1 MKIPSSFISEEIF
14 ILKQFNNMQ
23 ESQISNFID
32 NLEQQIQTTATNQWL
47 YTNDGNME
55 LDIVPVEHIEGLTD
69 SDYNIREIVTT
80 FMPTYQRQA
89 MLLTLWGA
97 FEHEIEKAYLH
108 VSERKFLPKQK
119 KSKKKVSKFK
129 HIVNSFYHL
138 NLPATPSNDY
148 REAIN
153 TLDNEVRI
161 IRNIWAHNN
170 GYDTKNNI
178 PSSTQGIV
186 KINNLISIDY
196 TYITKVTDLMI
207 AISNELNASILIK

>member
-119 KSKKKVSKFK
+119 K
-129 HIVNSFYHL
+129 
-138 NLPATPSNDY
+138 
-148 REAIN
+148 
-153 TLDNEVRI
+153 
-161 IRNIWAHNN
+161 
-170 GYDTKNNI
+170 
-178 PSSTQGIV
+178 
-186 KINNLISIDY
+186 
-196 TYITKVTDLMI
+196 
-207 AISNELNASILIK
+207 